1 MKKILLGL
9 LIICAGQLIAQ
20 NNNDQLIT
28 ASLAGDFT
36 KVKALVDGGAD
47 PKYVDAN
54 GNTPLGVAY
63 FSSTIVEY
71 LLSKGAD
78 INGGGF
84 PVLVS
89 ASRYYSLEVIKMAL
103 KAGADPNKPGV
114 IKVDASATV
123 RKLLEDEKAKGKKGN
138 KYLVKAYE
146 DQLKAMPAGNTMSFS
161 ALQWAVGN
169 TNCKECIELLLN
181 AGAKTDFKSAISG
194 GNIIHELE
202 FTWIPTETRAANMK
216 ANIPYFEKAG
226 MGVPDWY
233 KNLDISNYG
242 EFNDILKLLLAKG
255 ADIEFKDGNG
265 RTPLTDAVLQPTP
278 KEEVIMALVANG
290 ANVKATG
297 RTIEETEFAK
307 ETSAPEKIKVR
318 YDFPREGRNS
328 GGAGYSANMDL
339 LKTKPKKI
347 ALISYYLYDPGKGK
361 TKTTSSSTT
370 ISTSVKVWRTPDG
383 AGQSQVNGFYAK
395 SIDALKAS
403 FKENG
408 FDLLT
413 PDQFLDTD
421 EKADFYYNFDQESAK
436 KEKVAIKRGAVG
448 GIFQV
453 AVATASTLKVSPS
466 GKGYRSFFVANE
478 GEDESMLSNF
488 QGGIFSSN
496 RKLTSSLGYDLAK
509 GLGVD
514 AVVVVYIC
522 TRKIKYEKDDFGVNA
537 IVTMMLG
544 PNPGRSD
551 ESDPEAKNLGQFYCG
566 TRTYYSSPVI
576 FKEANGVFGQY
587 DGMAN
592 VMKAHADKIG
602 KYINGKEKDTE
613 E

>member
-1 MKKILLGL
+1 MKKILFGL
-9 LIICAGQLIAQ
+9 LIILTSDLMAQ
-20 NNNDQLIT
+20 TTNDQLIT
-28 ASLAGDFT
+28 ASLGGDFT
-36 KVKALVDGGAD
+36 KVKSLVDGGAD

-63 FSSTIVEY
+63 FSPQIVEY

-78 INGGGF
+78 INGGSF

-89 ASRYYSLEVIKMAL
+89 ASRYYSLDVMKMAL

-114 IKVDASATV
+114 IKVDASAPI
-123 RKLLEDEKAKGKKGN
+123 RKMLEDEKAKGKKAN
-138 KYLVKAYE
+138 KYMVKAFE
-146 DQLKAMPAGNTMSFS
+146 DQLKNMPAGNTMSFS

-169 TNCKECIELLLN
+169 TNCRECIDLLLN
-181 AGAKTDFKSAISG
+181 AGAKTDFKNAITG
-194 GNIIHELE
+194 GNILHELE
-202 FTWIPTETRAANMK
+202 MNWVPNDQRAASIK
-216 ANIPYFEKAG
+216 TNIPYFEKAG

-233 KNLDISNYG
+233 KNLDVSTYG
-242 EFNDILKLLLAKG
+242 DLSDIMKLLIDKG
-255 ADIEFKDGNG
+255 ADIEYKDANG
-265 RTPLTDAVLQPTP
+265 RTPLKDAVLQPTI
-278 KEEVIMALVANG
+278 KEDVVMALVGNG

-297 RTIEETEFAK
+297 MTIEETEFAK
-307 ETSAPEKIKVR
+307 ETADPEKIKAR

-328 GGAGYSANMDL
+328 GGSGYSANMDL

-361 TKTTSSSTT
+361 TKTTSTET
-370 ISTSVKVWRTPDG
+370 MVSTSVKVWRTPD
-383 AGQSQVNGFYAK
+383 ATGQAQVNGFYAK

-413 PDQFLDTD
+413 PDQFLDTE
-421 EKADFYYNFDQESAK
+421 EKIDFYYNFNQESAK
-436 KEKVAIKRGAVG
+436 KEKTTINRASMAG
-448 GIFQV
+448 FQI
-453 AVATASTLKVSPS
+453 AEATASTLKVSPS

-488 QGGIFSSN
+488 QGGIFTSN

-537 IVTMMLG
+537 VVTMMLG

-551 ESDPEAKNLGQFYCG
+551 ETDPEAKNLGQFYCG
-566 TRTYYSSPVI
+566 TRTFYSSPVL
-576 FKEANGVFGQY
+576 FKEAKGVFGQY

-592 VMKAHADKIG
+592 VLKAHADKIG